1 MDSTLKTYD
10 PLLTLI
16 HGLSKEDSERVK
28 ELIQRLCWWTNAA
41 TTHSNNEPMDFL
53 NRGLVINEA
62 TMEIGKLL
70 TLAAMAQ
77 GFKYE

>member
-1 MDSTLKTYD
+1 MDSTLQYD

-16 HGLSKEDSERVK
+16 HGLSNEDATRTK
-28 ELIQRLCWWTNAA
+28 DLIQRLIWWTKAA
-41 TTHSNNEPMDFL
+41 TEHSNNEPMDFL

-62 TMEIGKLL
+62 SMELGKIL

-77 GFKYE
+77 GFQYE